1 MILNIKELDFH
12 LPAFRYR
19 IISKPAVE
27 PGDISGH
34 HQEDPQRE
42 YPARTHDVRQNERES
57 SLPETQEQ
65 LVEFRSLFG
74 GMLRRRP
81 SLAISGISVIS
92 ARGDRIWTLGWSGT
106 SIYFAGVEAFRCC
119 VLHGQRYSWV
129 RWREMRAGG
138 ASRERQMALL
148 LCTSLR
154 LAAKCSRKLWTKF
167 VEPYG
172 WEGSSTQPIFSS
184 EG

>member
-1 MILNIKELDFH
+1 
-12 LPAFRYR
+12 
-19 IISKPAVE
+19 
-27 PGDISGH
+27 
-34 HQEDPQRE
+34 
-42 YPARTHDVRQNERES
+42 
-57 SLPETQEQ
+57 
-65 LVEFRSLFG
+65 
-74 GMLRRRP
+74 MLRRRP
-81 SLAISGISVIS
+81 SLAISGISVMSVAKNTANRLVVCTVVFNCSS